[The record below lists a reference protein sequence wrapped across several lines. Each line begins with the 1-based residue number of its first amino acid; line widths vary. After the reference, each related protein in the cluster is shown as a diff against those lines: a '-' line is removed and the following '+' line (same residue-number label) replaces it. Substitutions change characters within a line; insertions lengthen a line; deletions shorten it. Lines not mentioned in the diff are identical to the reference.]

1 MECDSDRHLMND
13 LMNEPRMNDHIWP
26 QSGHASFREVA
37 QEHTPEH
44 VVWFLEGIGLGHH
57 VTTFI
62 EQDMLLELDQENSV
76 RIRSHQPHSHT
87 GCVGRE
93 SSLETRLYC

>member
-13 LMNEPRMNDHIWP
+13 LMNEPRKNDHIWP

-57 VTTFI
+57 VTI
-62 EQDMLLELDQENSV
+62 YL
-76 RIRSHQPHSHT
+76 H
-87 GCVGRE
+87 
-93 SSLETRLYC
+93 